1 LRQEIEMRLGVFCTY
16 ENPLDDYAKCFAAQ
30 TRLVQHVE
38 GLGFKEAWVA
48 EHHFNPDAAS
58 PSILV
63 LLAWL
68 AGVTKTIRL
77 GSAAVLLPFR
87 NPIQVAEDVASIDIL
102 SGGRFDFGIAKGGP
116 FPLQNKHFHAGNDV
130 SRDMTIEALKLIER
144 LFAEDEV
151 TFSGRFYQCDAVRLA
166 PKPLQKPMP
175 LWIATTTPD
184 AIQYAA
190 KKGIGVMGGSPFPLQ
205 KVVDI
210 VETYRAAAPGV
221 DPRLA
226 LARFYFAAPTREQAL
241 AEAQP
246 FIARFS
252 ERMRGIFMAQGKGPA
267 FDAEGVIARSLIGS
281 YEEVIAQVR
290 EIQARLAPRSL
301 LLKPA
306 SLDADKNLQTL
317 TDFAKII
324 RPALAPSPVFA

>member
-1 LRQEIEMRLGVFCTY
+1 MRIGVFCTY
-16 ENPLDDYAKCFAAQ
+16 ENPLDDYIHCLTTQ

-38 GLGFKEAWVA
+38 ALGFEEAWVA

-58 PSILV
+58 PSILA
-63 LLAWL
+63 LLAYL
-68 AGVTKTIRL
+68 AGVTSKIRL

-87 NPIQVAEDVASIDIL
+87 NPIQVAEDVATIDIL
-102 SGGRFDFGIAKGGP
+102 SGGRFDFGVARGGP
-116 FPLQNKHFHAGNDV
+116 FPLQNKHFHADKDV
-130 SRDMTIEALKLIER
+130 SRDMTIEALELIER
-144 LFAEDEV
+144 LFAEEEV
-151 TFSGRFYQCDAVRLA
+151 SFSGRYYQVDSVRLA
-166 PKPLQKPMP
+166 PKPLQKTMP

-190 KKGIGVMGGSPFPLQ
+190 KKGIGLMGGSPFPLQ

-210 VETYRAAAPGV
+210 VETFRAAAPGV
-221 DPRLA
+221 DPRLT

-281 YEEVIAQVR
+281 YDEVIAQVQ
-290 EIQARLAPRSL
+290 EIQRRAAPRSL

-306 SLDADKNLQTL
+306 SLDAAKNLQIL

-324 RPALAPSPVFA
+324 RPALAPSLVTA

>member
-1 LRQEIEMRLGVFCTY
+1 MRLGVFCTY
-16 ENPLDDYAKCFAAQ
+16 ENPLDDYVKCFQAQ

-38 GLGFKEAWVA
+38 SLGFEEAWVA

-102 SGGRFDFGIAKGGP
+102 SGGRFDFGVAKGGP
-116 FPLQNKHFHAGNDV
+116 FPLQNKHFHADKDV
-130 SRDMTIEALKLIER
+130 SRDMTIEALELIER
-144 LFAEDEV
+144 LFAEEEV
-151 TFSGRFYQCDAVRLA
+151 TFSGQYYQVESVRLA
-166 PKPLQKPMP
+166 PKPLQNPMP
-175 LWIATTTPD
+175 VWIATTTPE
-184 AIQYAA
+184 AIRYAA

-252 ERMRGIFMAQGKGPA
+252 ERMRGIFMAQGKGPG
-267 FDAEGVIARSLIGS
+267 FDADGVIARSLIGS
-281 YEEVIAQVR
+281 YDEVIAQAR
-290 EIQARLAPRSL
+290 EIQARAAPRAL

-306 SLDADKNLQTL
+306 SLDADKNLKTL
-317 TDFAKII
+317 TDFARII
-324 RPALAPSPVFA
+324 RPALAPSASVA

>member
-1 LRQEIEMRLGVFCTY
+1 MRLGVFCTY
-16 ENPLDDYAKCFAAQ
+16 ENPLDNYAKCFAAQ

-38 GLGFKEAWVA
+38 ALGFEEAWVA

-63 LLAWL
+63 LLAYL
-68 AGVTKTIRL
+68 AGVTSTIRL

-102 SGGRFDFGIAKGGP
+102 CGGRFDFGVARGGP
-116 FPLQNKHFHAGNDV
+116 FPLQNKHFHADKDF
-130 SRDMTIEALKLIER
+130 SRDMTIEALELIRR
-144 LFAEDEV
+144 LFAEEEV
-151 TFSGRFYQCDAVRLA
+151 RFDGLYYQVDAVRLA
-166 PKPLQKPMP
+166 PKPLQKDMP

-184 AIQYAA
+184 AIGYAA
-190 KKGIGVMGGSPFPLQ
+190 REGIGLMGGSPFPLQ

-210 VETYRAAAPGV
+210 VETYRAAAPGA

-241 AEAQP
+241 DEARP

-252 ERMRGIFMAQGKGPA
+252 ERMRGIFMAQGKGPG
-267 FDAEGVIARSLIGS
+267 FDAEEMISRSLIGS
-281 YEEVIAQVR
+281 YDEVIAQVQ
-290 EIQARLAPRSL
+290 EIARRAAPRSL

-306 SLDADKNLQTL
+306 SLDADKNLKTL

-324 RPALAPSPVFA
+324 RPALAPSEAAVR

>member
-1 LRQEIEMRLGVFCTY
+1 MRIGVFCTY
-16 ENPLDDYAKCFAAQ
+16 ENPRDDYVHCLTTQ

-38 GLGFKEAWVA
+38 ALGFEEAWVA

-58 PSILV
+58 PSILA
-63 LLAWL
+63 LLAYL
-68 AGVTKTIRL
+68 AGVTSTIRL

-87 NPIQVAEDVASIDIL
+87 NPIQVAEDVATIDIL
-102 SGGRFDFGIAKGGP
+102 SGGRFDFGVARGGP
-116 FPLQNKHFHAGNDV
+116 FPLQNKHFHADKDI
-130 SRDMTIEALKLIER
+130 SRDMTIEALELIRR
-144 LFAEDEV
+144 LFAEEEV
-151 TFSGRFYQCDAVRLA
+151 SFYGQHYQVDGVRLA
-166 PKPLQKPMP
+166 PKPLQKDMP
-175 LWIATTTPD
+175 LWIATTTPE
-184 AIQYAA
+184 AIRYAA
-190 KKGIGVMGGSPFPLQ
+190 RKGIGVMGGSPFPLQ

-210 VETYRAAAPGV
+210 VETYRDAAPGV

-246 FIARFS
+246 FVARFS
-252 ERMRGIFMAQGKGPA
+252 ERMRGIFMAKAPDGIGKGPS

-281 YEEVIAQVR
+281 YDEVIAQVQ
-290 EIQARLAPRSL
+290 EIERRAAPRSL

-306 SLDADKNLQTL
+306 SLDAAKNLQTL

-324 RPALAPSPVFA
+324 RPALAREAA